1 MKRNRR
7 NAFAV
12 GKKGDVSPAE
22 TLPSPDYSQDGV
34 FDMVP
39 SSHGVVLRS
48 DAEDD
53 ESHSPSCLHLTEVQV
68 QGTIIT
74 SSRANISMFFFFIKN
89 YVNQRARISFC
100 IEYSTLTLYYSY
112 SIPGKLYDTS
122 THSVFLVILI

>member
-1 MKRNRR
+1 MKRIRR
-7 NAFAV
+7 NAFAA

-39 SSHGVVLRS
+39 SSHGVDLRS

-68 QGTIIT
+68 QGTIIRRGLKGRRPFNT
-74 SSRANISMFFFFIKN
+74 RNKSKEETKMIS
-89 YVNQRARISFC
+89 
-100 IEYSTLTLYYSY
+100 
-112 SIPGKLYDTS
+112 
-122 THSVFLVILI
+122 